1 MENVKPKTTG
11 EMTSEE
17 LALLLYRAQN
27 DVQVII
33 RELEARMQ
41 RQNEVK
47 KELDDD
53 DGK

>member
-17 LALLLYRAQN
+17 LGLLLYRAQN

-47 KELDDD
+47 KELDDN